1 MVNTTISAD
10 RVLESKFNLSM
21 LSPAALALVN
31 RAAANPSILQQFI
44 YHPEAAWLEFGQD
57 INPAERFTLELL
69 AEIFLPGTS
78 IDISTKVIMD
88 SVWIS
93 GR

>member
-1 MVNTTISAD
+1 MVNTTISTD
-10 RVLESKFNLSM
+10 RGLGSKFNLSL
-21 LSPAALALVN
+21 LSPAARTLVN
-31 RAAANPSILQQFI
+31 HAAANPSILQQFI
-44 YHPEAAWLEFGQD
+44 NNPEAAWLEFGQG
-57 INPAERFTLELL
+57 INPAERCTLELL

-78 IDISTKVIMD
+78 IEISPKIIMD

>member
-1 MVNTTISAD
+1 MMNTTISAD
-10 RVLESKFNLSM
+10 KSLESKFNLSM
-21 LSPAALALVN
+21 LSPAARALIN
-31 RAAANPSILQQFI
+31 YAAANPSILQQFI
-44 YHPEAAWLEFGQD
+44 SHPEAAWLEFGQG
-57 INPAERFTLELL
+57 INPAERCTLELL

-78 IDISTKVIMD
+78 IEISPKIIMD